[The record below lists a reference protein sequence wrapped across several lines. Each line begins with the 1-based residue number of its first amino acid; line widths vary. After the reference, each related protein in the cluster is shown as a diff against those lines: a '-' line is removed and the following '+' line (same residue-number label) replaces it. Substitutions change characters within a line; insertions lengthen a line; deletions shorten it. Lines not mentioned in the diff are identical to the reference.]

1 VRALPPLVMK
11 AFVDHFRHRGLLPA
25 VERCLLR
32 LDLAALDVLRRG
44 RAARDASDDAHREK
58 ERKQRDLAQKAS
70 QT

>member
-1 VRALPPLVMK
+1 MEQGIADAS
-11 AFVDHFRHRGLLPA
+11 AFPGGVTA
-25 VERCLLR
+25 V
-32 LDLAALDVLRRG
+32 DLAALDVLRRG